1 MASKWHGWFEAVPV
15 GKALTRDSCH
25 TGTQMALLMSTAIST
40 CECIVTQSATRP
52 TLWEGRVC
60 KPTHCRAFEVSQLC
74 CLSCW
79 RCFLPWPIGFLWHQ
93 DPLGPEGQHSG
104 VLFHKCA
111 FSHSIAHLS
120 CAAHFLGKTL
130 SLVLVRWPCTN
141 PSDEK
146 DSLGE

>member
-1 MASKWHGWFEAVPV
+1 M
-15 GKALTRDSCH
+15 TRVVW
-25 TGTQMALLMSTAIST
+25 GST
-40 CECIVTQSATRP
+40 CGKGSDKGQLSHRDTDGTSNVYSNFYMWMHCHSECNP

-104 VLFHKCA
+104 VLFNKWD

-141 PSDEK
+141 ALDEK